1 MNKTHHDKHIQ
12 QKKFGLCLE
21 VLPAG
26 DWIEYPWQA
35 DIFRKS
41 NGCSGGTIDPPNS
54 IRCKYEG
61 ISSLPLHE
69 VKVDLL
75 SAQFEEPFTK
85 RKEKG
90 SLVSK

>member
-1 MNKTHHDKHIQ
+1 MQ

-35 DIFRKS
+35 NIFRKS
-41 NGCSGGTIDPPNS
+41 NGRSGGTINPPNS
-54 IRCKYEG
+54 IRCKCEG
-61 ISSLPLHE
+61 ISTLPLHE
-69 VKVDLL
+69 VKVDPL
-75 SAQFEEPFTK
+75 SAQFEEPLTK

-90 SLVSK
+90 SLVSQ